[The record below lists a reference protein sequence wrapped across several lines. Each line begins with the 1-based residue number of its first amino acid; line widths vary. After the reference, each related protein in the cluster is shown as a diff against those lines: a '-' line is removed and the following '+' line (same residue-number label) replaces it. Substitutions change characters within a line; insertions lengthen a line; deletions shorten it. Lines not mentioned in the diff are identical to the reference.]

1 MVNYLTSKRRRLVV
15 KLTSILP
22 LTFVKAKRRFN
33 ILLWVLLCI
42 PCLLTSCDH
51 DVHDCEGGGGLS
63 VSLAW
68 TDEADEGTEV
78 KDVKLWIFNADAGSL
93 VEEKHYGS
101 AQEVASQRF
110 ALPVGHYQI
119 LAATNLIEPF
129 FIGEATRATLNMNQL
144 MFGLSNPSASPDHA
158 YYGVTDIVIDKSNV
172 SYVTKDEM
180 HRMLAE
186 LTISIEG
193 VPENTA
199 ISGKILNVAT
209 GLLPLQKNEDGTFG
223 TASYTKEEC
232 DIPLRIAVPGETLK
246 TETLRLMPTANGLH
260 TTKLFIQLISPGGV
274 VSNYDIEAPV
284 MKSGGKYKI
293 NLEFEEMKP
302 YMYLTS
308 TKIDD
313 WTEEWIYRGEILNP
327 ED

>member
-1 MVNYLTSKRRRLVV
+1 MR
-15 KLTSILP
+15 
-22 LTFVKAKRRFN
+22 AKRRFN
-33 ILLWVLLCI
+33 IGLWVLLCV
-42 PCLLTSCDH
+42 PCLLASCDH
-51 DVHDCEGGGGLS
+51 DVHDGEGDGGLS

-68 TDEADEGTEV
+68 ADEADEGTEV
-78 KDVKLWIFNADAGSL
+78 KDVKTWIVNATDGTQVAQSQ
-93 VEEKHYGS
+93 HGS
-101 AQEVASQRF
+101 AQEMAKERYD
-110 ALPVGHYQI
+110 LPEGNYRI
-119 LAATNLIEPF
+119 LITTNLVDPF
-129 FIGEATRATLNMNQL
+129 TISEQTRAVDNINSLVI
-144 MFGLSNPSASPDHA
+144 GLSNPSASPDHA
-158 YYGVTDIVIDKSNV
+158 YYGVTDIGIDKSNV
-172 SYVTKDEM
+172 NYITKNEM
-180 HRMLAE
+180 RHILAE
-186 LTISIEG
+186 LTIFIKG
-193 VPENTA
+193 VPDNFA
-199 ISGKILNVAT
+199 MIGKVLNVAT

-246 TETLRLMPTANGLH
+246 TETLRLMPTANGFH
-260 TTKLFIQLISPGGV
+260 TTKLLIQLTSPEGV

-313 WTEEWIYRGEILNP
+313 WTEKWIYRGEILNP

>member
-1 MVNYLTSKRRRLVV
+1 M
-15 KLTSILP
+15 
-22 LTFVKAKRRFN
+22 KAKRRFN
-33 ILLWVLLCI
+33 IWLWVLLCV
-42 PCLLTSCDH
+42 PCLLASCDH
-51 DVHDCEGGGGLS
+51 NVHNDEEEGGLS
-63 VSLAW
+63 VSLTWA
-68 TDEADEGTEV
+68 DEADQGTDV
-78 KDVKLWIFNADAGSL
+78 NDVKLWIFNADDGSL

-172 SYVTKDEM
+172 NYITKNEM
-180 HRMLAE
+180 RHILAE
-186 LTISIEG
+186 LTIFIEG
-193 VPENTA
+193 VPDNFA
-199 ISGKILNVAT
+199 MIGKVLNVAT
-209 GLLPLQKNEDGTFG
+209 GLLPLQKNEDETFG
-223 TASYTKEEC
+223 MASYTKEEC
-232 DIPLRIAVPGETLK
+232 DIPLKIAVPGETLK
-246 TETLRLMPTANGLH
+246 TETLRLMPTAHGLH

-293 NLEFEEMKP
+293 NLKFEEMKP